1 MPRTILTVDDSAT
14 MRKMVSFVFKSLG
27 HTVVEAEDGDVAL
40 PLVQQ
45 QNFDLIISD
54 VNMPNLDGIE
64 FTRRVRQLPGRGQV
78 PILLLT
84 TESDP
89 AKKSEGK
96 AAGATGWIV
105 KPFTAD
111 QLKAVFAKLFPQ
123 G

>member
-14 MRKMVSFVFKSLG
+14 MRKMVSFVFKGLG
-27 HTVVEAEDGDVAL
+27 HTVMEADDGDVGL
-40 PLVQQ
+40 NLVKQHP
-45 QNFDLIISD
+45 FDLIISD
-54 VNMPNLDGIE
+54 VNMPRLDGIE
-64 FTRRVRQLPGRGQV
+64 FTRQVRQLPGCSSV

-89 AKKSEGK
+89 AKKSLGK

-111 QLKAVFAKLFPQ
+111 QLKAVFTKLFPH

>member
-14 MRKMVSFVFKSLG
+14 MRKMVSFVFKGLG
-27 HTVVEAEDGDVAL
+27 HTVMEADDGDVGL
-40 PLVQQ
+40 NLVKQHS
-45 QNFDLIISD
+45 FDLIISD
-54 VNMPNLDGIE
+54 VNMPRLDGIE
-64 FTRRVRQLPGRGQV
+64 FTRQVRQIPGCSSV

-89 AKKSEGK
+89 AKKSLGK

-111 QLKAVFAKLFPQ
+111 QLKAVYAKLFPH